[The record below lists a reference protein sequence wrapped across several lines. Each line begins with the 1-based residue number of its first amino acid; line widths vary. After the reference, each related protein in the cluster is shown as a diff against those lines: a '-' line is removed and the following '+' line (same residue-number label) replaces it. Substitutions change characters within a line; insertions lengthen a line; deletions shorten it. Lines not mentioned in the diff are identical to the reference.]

1 MIRQGAHLPHECVG
15 FFQVAGFARD
25 WRLFFDRAL
34 GALLLGAQGQVLA
47 DDDAGEDEG
56 EAGEQRRREHFAE
69 QGDGEHHA
77 EDAFGGEE
85 ERRLGGIDPGHG
97 GVLEAEGDA

>member
-1 MIRQGAHLPHECVG
+1 MGVIAAAMEMLEM
-15 FFQVAGFARD
+15 
-25 WRLFFDRAL
+25 
-34 GALLLGAQGQVLA
+34 
-47 DDDAGEDEG
+47 DDADEDED

-97 GVLEAEGDA
+97 CVLEAEGDA